1 MEQPIPIRA
10 DLAAPSRNERE
21 ALVNGAPPT
30 PAAPAYGQR
39 GTPFGPRASLQP
51 WCARTWRRV
60 ASLALVAG
68 LAAGAHDPVAAP
80 RVAAAPT
87 AALTPAAGQYRCP
100 VHPQVHKRTPGKC
113 PLCGA
118 TLQLP

>member
-1 MEQPIPIRA
+1 MEQPISTRA
-10 DLAAPSRNERE
+10 SGGALTAPRAAVLE
-21 ALVNGAPPT
+21 ATV
-30 PAAPAYGQR
+30 AAARGQR
-39 GTPFGPRASLQP
+39 GISFGPRASLRRT
-51 WCARTWRRV
+51 CARTWRRF
-60 ASLALVAG
+60 ASLALVPA
-68 LAAGAHDPVAAP
+68 LAAVAHDPVAAP

-87 AALTPAAGQYRCP
+87 AAATPAAGQYRCP